1 MCHTGTNLRKMRVI
15 SSNIRNNISS
25 VFRKKRG
32 ISSLFYTG
40 IRIDIRI
47 IRIYPETE
55 RTGISIRT
63 VTFTTEKRLRR
74 NDTIPSWDE
83 RRNSLGRDSSA
94 YRRNHTETRCHTNGT
109 GDRWS
114 NIESEEIKRTCC
126 TKPSARIRKIAS
138 TGIFVTNGR

>member
-1 MCHTGTNLRKMRVI
+1 MRVI

-25 VFRKKRG
+25 VFRKKCG

-47 IRIYPETE
+47 IRIYPKTKG
-55 RTGISIRT
+55 TGISVRT

-83 RRNSLGRDSSA
+83 RRNSLRRDSSA
-94 YRRNHTETRCHTNGT
+94 YRRNYAKTRRHTNGT
-109 GDRWS
+109 SDRWG
-114 NIESEEIKRTCC
+114 NIKPEEIKRTCC
-126 TKPSARIRKIAS
+126 AKPSARIGKIAS